1 MISVDA
7 LLEFAVLEASAYEQ
21 RQLPPLNDLN
31 QLYPASDFLKQK
43 IHKID
48 SDEKRRQKLF
58 MLKKAGKRITASIA
72 CLLAVFT
79 CIFAPVEAV
88 QDAVISTVIEW
99 RDKFNQAVTFLLY
112 LRIQYVFLYFSWR
125 LYNEKVYLYC
135 AYRRPRT
142 ILHERFCR

>member
-43 IHKID
+43 IHKLD

-58 MLKKAGKRITASIA
+58 MLKKAGKRIVA
-72 CLLAVFT
+72 
-79 CIFAPVEAV
+79 
-88 QDAVISTVIEW
+88 
-99 RDKFNQAVTFLLY
+99 
-112 LRIQYVFLYFSWR
+112 LR
-125 LYNEKVYLYC
+125 KK
-135 AYRRPRT
+135 
-142 ILHERFCR
+142 

>member
-48 SDEKRRQKLF
+48 SDEKLRED
-58 MLKKAGKRITASIA
+58 ML
-72 CLLAVFT
+72 
-79 CIFAPVEAV
+79 
-88 QDAVISTVIEW
+88 
-99 RDKFNQAVTFLLY
+99 
-112 LRIQYVFLYFSWR
+112 
-125 LYNEKVYLYC
+125 
-135 AYRRPRT
+135 
-142 ILHERFCR
+142 

>member
-48 SDEKRRQKLF
+48 SDENVVKNYLC
-58 MLKKAGKRITASIA
+58 LKKLENGS
-72 CLLAVFT
+72 
-79 CIFAPVEAV
+79 
-88 QDAVISTVIEW
+88 
-99 RDKFNQAVTFLLY
+99 
-112 LRIQYVFLYFSWR
+112 
-125 LYNEKVYLYC
+125 
-135 AYRRPRT
+135 
-142 ILHERFCR
+142 LHL